1 MIARGYLAEVSDECD
16 DDHEGG
22 ACHAEQ
28 EDWHDDLREEHK
40 DRMTHMGYCSSAAGL
55 MLDFW
60 AMREIPARLWGLA
73 ILSSV
78 LQVLPFPIA
87 GPVPVWRTAICW
99 VALAPLL
106 YALLGRTREGRELSV
121 RQGTM
126 LAYACGVGWYLG
138 NCYWVFPTMY
148 LYGGL
153 ARPVAAGILLLFC
166 LYLGLYH
173 ALFGA
178 VFGAVR
184 RSRVGRQGAL
194 LLLPFVWV
202 AVELARARVTGLPWD
217 LLGIAQVDNALLTR
231 LAPYTGAYG
240 ISFVIAAVN
249 ALWLVRVSVRE
260 RRFTRPVLT
269 AVGLLIV
276 VGYVFGTRRMG
287 LLPREE
293 APERAVLVQENLEV
307 GAANVGP
314 QESTEQLLRE
324 FTELSYGSS
333 PRTILLG
340 IPELGG
346 TRSASQKAVEG
357 VRELPRLVVWPES
370 PAPFEEQ
377 DERFRRA
384 MSALARSD
392 FVPVIVGNT
401 AFEPSSDPGNQ
412 RGFEL
417 RNRASFVRRDG
428 TLAGHYDKMHLVPFG
443 EYVPFKRMFFF
454 AGNLLAEVG
463 TFAPGRERAVF
474 AADGHRYGTFICYES
489 IFADEVRQFVLGGA
503 EVLVNISNDGWYG
516 DSSAPWQHLNMVR
529 MRAIENHRWVLR
541 STNTGVTGSID
552 PLGRVVAAAPRHVRT
567 AIEAPFAYEHDVTF
581 YARHGDMFA
590 YLCAAV
596 TTVVLGWS
604 LWARRLTD

>member
-1 MIARGYLAEVSDECD
+1 
-16 DDHEGG
+16 
-22 ACHAEQ
+22 
-28 EDWHDDLREEHK
+28 
-40 DRMTHMGYCSSAAGL
+40 
-55 MLDFW
+55 MLNFW

-87 GPVPVWRTAICW
+87 GPIPVWRTAFCW

-106 YALLGRTREGRELSV
+106 YALLGRARDGRKISV
-121 RQGTM
+121 RQSTV

-153 ARPVAAGILLLFC
+153 AKPVAAGILVLFC

-178 VFGAVR
+178 IFGAVQ

-194 LLLPFVWV
+194 LLAPFVWV

-217 LLGIAQVDNALLTR
+217 LLGIVQVDNGLLTR

-240 ISFVIAAVN
+240 LSFVIAGVN

-269 AVGLLIV
+269 LVGV
-276 VGYVFGTRRMG
+276 VVVLGYVFGAQR
-287 LLPREE
+287 LNLPPREE
-293 APERAVLVQENLEV
+293 TPERAVLVQENLEV

-324 FTELSYGSS
+324 FTELSHLSS

-340 IPELGG
+340 IPELAG
-346 TRSASQKAVEG
+346 TRSASQQAVEG

-392 FVPVIVGNT
+392 LVPVIVGNT
-401 AFEPSSDPGNQ
+401 AFEPSSDSGNK

-417 RNRASFVRRDG
+417 RNRASFVRQDG
-428 TLAGHYDKMHLVPFG
+428 TFAGHYDKMHLVPFG

-463 TFAPGRERAVF
+463 TFEPGRERAVF
-474 AADGHRYGTFICYES
+474 AAEEHRYGVFICYES

-541 STNTGVTGSID
+541 ATNTGVTGAID
-552 PLGRVVAAAPRHVRT
+552 PFGRVVAAAPRHLRT
-567 AIEAPFAYEHDVTF
+567 AIEVPFAYEHDVTF
-581 YARHGDMFA
+581 YTRHGDLFA

-596 TTVVLGWS
+596 TSAALGWS
-604 LWARRLTD
+604 LLRR